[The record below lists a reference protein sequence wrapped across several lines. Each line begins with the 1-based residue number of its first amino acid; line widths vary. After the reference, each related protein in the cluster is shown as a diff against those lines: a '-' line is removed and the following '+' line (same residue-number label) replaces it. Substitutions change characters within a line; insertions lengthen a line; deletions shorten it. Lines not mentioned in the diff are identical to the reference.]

1 MVNSCVVGEY
11 KSELSGVDII
21 IVFMHI
27 VGEIIVIGNKY
38 VVGVRNMFFFVD
50 FGLKL
55 LEVIKEYFLQ
65 DVK

>member
-21 IVFMHI
+21 IVFMYI

-38 VVGVRNMFFFVD
+38 VVGVCNMFFFVD

-55 LEVIKEYFLQ
+55 LEVIKVYFLQ

>member
-21 IVFMHI
+21 IVFIYI
-27 VGEIIVIGNKY
+27 VGEISVIGNKY
-38 VVGVRNMFFFVD
+38 VVGVCNMLLFVD

-55 LEVIKEYFLQ
+55 LEVIKEYFL
-65 DVK
+65 